1 MKKNVKKLNKKLKAI
16 LCLCLALLFSFSAL
30 LFAGCDKDI
39 GDIGGGSGGGGG
51 ESQRTFFENYVSG
64 IAAVYANSESG
75 GYSGLLNENTDEMLK
90 EIVSGLLKNYGSGAN
105 NDKYKYS
112 TYAPFY
118 DSIRM
123 LVTNDNGT
131 ATANLN
137 DHWNWSFDFATSNN
151 TNQLNHIKPKDNINP
166 KEQYNDWILRITGKN
181 PSSKSYEKLDLST
194 YTFPEYMGDILQIV
208 LYQTM
213 LGYSEL
219 YRLEIT
225 FESVSTFT
233 FKNGNKTTTIENGKV
248 YTVKLKNTNTILFQ
262 SITYEDDGDYA
273 TDIVKDYKPKSE
285 TAADLKSYPYTYI
298 NEYLYG
304 EGGTPSKPTGGL
316 AKEYLEKSRYVGLT
330 KQNADKLIDYILTE
344 IIGTDLVLYD
354 YNTYKNQQV
363 NFRNYVSTIAYL
375 VYSQTYDGS
384 DEDWVYSF
392 PSGNSTKITYTFNQR
407 QREKAQTPANAEDP
421 SSALLIGERGSFSA
435 KPATYVKYFPG
446 ESFFGDPD
454 ATDQFAGKP
463 YAEYQ
468 SIVIVPAISAETTKD
483 GGIKL
488 EAGFVFN
495 FMSRNKNL
503 RIIPKVRYCVYNEET
518 GTQFFY
524 EFDAD
529 EINFSGA
536 QSFVNAA
543 GQTCYEDDFDFGV
556 DISKLDPSLVKTQ
569 VDSTGY
575 KETTYTVGFFK
586 NKELLD
592 SVVNETRL
600 TEQAGVQDFYKVV
613 ESKNGHG
620 GTTVLNEKHI
630 NSSFFEIVFDIVKS
644 ESDPENTDYNFSL
657 VLSNSLL
664 YPGIY

>member
-1 MKKNVKKLNKKLKAI
+1 MKLNKNLKAI
-16 LCLCLALLFSFSAL
+16 LCLCLALLFSFSAVF
-30 LFAGCDKDI
+30 FAGCDKNK
-39 GDIGGGSGGGGG
+39 GNTGGGSGGSGGG
-51 ESQRTFFENYVSG
+51 EIQRTFFENYVSG
-64 IAAVYANSESG
+64 FAAVYANSENG
-75 GYSGLLNENTDEMLK
+75 DYSGIQASQDKTSDMLGRIK
-90 EIVSGLLKNYGSGAN
+90 DGLIFNYGSG
-105 NDKYKYS
+105 NDDTYRYS
-112 TYAPFY
+112 VNAPFY

-137 DHWNWSFDFATSNN
+137 NHWNWSFDFATSNN

-166 KEQYNDWILRITGKN
+166 KEQYNDWILRITGQN
-181 PSSKSYEKLDLST
+181 SSSIGYEKLNLGT
-194 YTFPEYMGDILQIV
+194 YTFPEYMSDILQIV

-248 YTVKLKNTNTILFQ
+248 YTVKLKNSNTILFQ
-262 SITYEDDGDYA
+262 SITYEGDGDYA

-298 NEYLYG
+298 KKYLYG
-304 EGGTPSKPTGGL
+304 EGGTATNPTGGL

-344 IIGTDLVLYD
+344 IVGKDLVLYD
-354 YNTYKNQQV
+354 YNNYKNQPV
-363 NFRNYVSTIAYL
+363 NFRNYVETIAYL

-384 DEDWVYSF
+384 NEDWVYTF
-392 PSGNSTKITYTFNQR
+392 PSGNSTKITYTFDQGQR
-407 QREKAQTPANAEDP
+407 NNAKTKG
-421 SSALLIGERGSFSA
+421 LLNESERGSFSA

-446 ESFFGDPD
+446 ESFFGDPN
-454 ATDQFAGKP
+454 ATNQFAGKP

-468 SIVIVPAISAETTKD
+468 SIVIDPAISAETTKD

-488 EAGFVFN
+488 EAGFGFK

-518 GTQFFY
+518 GTQYFY
-524 EFDAD
+524 EFNAD
-529 EINFSGA
+529 EINFNGA
-536 QSFVNAA
+536 KSFVNAA
-543 GQTCYEDDFDFGV
+543 GQTCYENNFDFGV
-556 DISKLDPSLVKTQ
+556 DVSKLDPSLVKTQ
-569 VDSTGY
+569 VDSSGH
-575 KETTYTVGFFK
+575 KETTYTVGFFQ
-586 NKELLD
+586 NKKLLN
-592 SVVNETRL
+592 SVVDETRL
-600 TEQAGVQDFYKVV
+600 TEKAGVQDFYKVI

-630 NSSFFEIVFDIVKS
+630 KSSFFEIVFDIVKS
-644 ESDPENTDYNFSL
+644 ESDPEGTDYNFSL
-657 VLSNSLL
+657 VLSDSVRR
-664 YPGIY
+664 PGIC

>member
-16 LCLCLALLFSFSAL
+16 LCLCLALLFSFSAF

-39 GDIGGGSGGGGG
+39 GDIGGGSGSGGGG
-51 ESQRTFFENYVSG
+51 ENQRTFFENYVSG

-75 GYSGLLNENTDEMLK
+75 GYSGLLNENTKD
-90 EIVSGLLKNYGSGAN
+90 LLRTIESALLVNYGSGELI
-105 NDKYKYS
+105 DKYKYS
-112 TYAPFY
+112 TNAPFY

-123 LVTNDNGT
+123 LVTAPDGNITSRPAEVDKER
-131 ATANLN
+131 
-137 DHWNWSFDFATSNN
+137 HWNWNFQSNMLSYNILNYLMPTNDESYSDWVNRLLTS
-151 TNQLNHIKPKDNINP
+151 PDNDEKIN
-166 KEQYNDWILRITGKN
+166 
-181 PSSKSYEKLDLST
+181 SSEYI
-194 YTFPEYMGDILQIV
+194 FPEYYSDMLQIA
-208 LYQTM
+208 LYEIM
-213 LGYSEL
+213 LGYSPTTLLVKKEDKENVENQYGDIIRKAQIFQVEINYSSCNEIKKIIL
-219 YRLEIT
+219 YKSILNSNTLIVTEEI
-225 FESVSTFT
+225 
-233 FKNGNKTTTIENGKV
+233 N
-248 YTVKLKNTNTILFQ
+248 Y
-262 SITYEDDGDYA
+262 
-273 TDIVKDYKPKSE
+273 KSE
-285 TAADLKSYPYTYI
+285 LENYVTLHNYLDQLKQ
-298 NEYLYG
+298 EYL
-304 EGGTPSKPTGGL
+304 S
-316 AKEYLEKSRYVGLT
+316 KSRYIGLT

-344 IIGTDLVLYD
+344 IIGKKLVLDD
-354 YNTYKNQQV
+354 YNNYKNQQV
-363 NFRNYVSTIAYL
+363 NFRDYVSTIAYL

-384 DEDWVYSF
+384 KEDWVYTF
-392 PSGNSTKITYTFNQR
+392 PSGNSTKITYTFDQEQR
-407 QREKAQTPANAEDP
+407 GNAKRKG
-421 SSALLIGERGSFSA
+421 LLNESERGSFSA

-468 SIVIVPAISAETTKD
+468 SIVIVPAISAETRKD

-495 FMSRNKNL
+495 FMTQNKNL

-524 EFDAD
+524 EFAAD

-644 ESDPENTDYNFSL
+644 ETDPENTDYNFSL

>member
-16 LCLCLALLFSFSAL
+16 LCLCLALLFSFSAF

-39 GDIGGGSGGGGG
+39 GDIGGGSSGGGSGGG
-51 ESQRTFFENYVSG
+51 ENQRTFFENYVSG

-75 GYSGLLNENTDEMLK
+75 GDSGIQASQDKTSDMLGK
-90 EIVSGLLKNYGSGAN
+90 IKNGLIFNYGSG
-105 NDKYKYS
+105 NDDTYRYS
-112 TYAPFY
+112 DYAPFY

-123 LVTNDNGT
+123 LVTAPDGDINYIPAEVNKGC
-131 ATANLN
+131 
-137 DHWNWSFDFATSNN
+137 HWNWTFEDIVGRD
-151 TNQLNHIKPKDNINP
+151 TNILEYIKPDNESLSNWKQRIIHGEDESKKLVAVNYLFPSYYSDVLQMILYEIMLGYESTKLVVTKEDVTNFSFTDLMGTTIINASGTLFVVKYKDNEIYKSLFRFTNP
-166 KEQYNDWILRITGKN
+166 DK
-181 PSSKSYEKLDLST
+181 ST
-194 YTFPEYMGDILQIV
+194 YTLDTIV
-208 LYQTM
+208 PYNRQT
-213 LGYSEL
+213 
-219 YRLEIT
+219 
-225 FESVSTFT
+225 
-233 FKNGNKTTTIENGKV
+233 NGI
-248 YTVKLKNTNTILFQ
+248 NT
-262 SITYEDDGDYA
+262 
-273 TDIVKDYKPKSE
+273 
-285 TAADLKSYPYTYI
+285 
-298 NEYLYG
+298 YLYG
-304 EGGTPSKPTGGL
+304 EGGTPSNPTGGL
-316 AKEYLEKSRYVGLT
+316 AKEYLSKSRYVGLT

-344 IIGTDLVLYD
+344 IIGKDLVLHD
-354 YNTYKNQQV
+354 YNQYRNQEV
-363 NFRNYVSTIAYL
+363 NFRNYVETIAYL

-384 DEDWVYSF
+384 NEDWVYTF
-392 PSGNSTKITYTFNQR
+392 PSGNSTKITYTFNQE
-407 QREKAQTPANAEDP
+407 QRINAKTKG
-421 SSALLIGERGSFSA
+421 LLNKSELGSFMA

-468 SIVIVPAISAETTKD
+468 SIVIVPAISAETRKD

-495 FMSRNKNL
+495 FMTQNKNL

-524 EFDAD
+524 EFAAD

-644 ESDPENTDYNFSL
+644 ETDPENTDYNFSL

-664 YPGIY
+664 YPGIYW

>member
-16 LCLCLALLFSFSAL
+16 LCLCLALLFSFSAF

-39 GDIGGGSGGGGG
+39 GDIGGGSGSGGSGGG
-51 ESQRTFFENYVSG
+51 ENQRTFFENFVSG

-75 GYSGLLNENTDEMLK
+75 GNSGLESENTKLLLTNIET
-90 EIVSGLLKNYGSGAN
+90 GLLSNYGSGEN
-105 NDKYKYS
+105 SKYRYS
-112 TYAPFY
+112 DDYAPFY

-137 DHWNWSFDFATSNN
+137 DHWNWTIDPFIQGFYLNN
-151 TNQLNHIKPKDNINP
+151 IVPDGTL
-166 KEQYNDWILRITGKN
+166 
-181 PSSKSYEKLDLST
+181 SYEEWRSYVGDQDNNLLYSS
-194 YTFPEYMGDILQIV
+194 FPDYFSNILQIA
-208 LYQTM
+208 LYETM
-213 LGYSEL
+213 LGYEQTTLKVTVNYDCRPPSDSSLAPLSLSGTLYSVEILRSSNTEL
-219 YRLEIT
+219 NELKLYWHWQ
-225 FESVSTFT
+225 
-233 FKNGNKTTTIENGKV
+233 ENGGEALDKIKPSKAENANN
-248 YTVKLKNTNTILFQ
+248 KLLT
-262 SITYEDDGDYA
+262 
-273 TDIVKDYKPKSE
+273 
-285 TAADLKSYPYTYI
+285 
-298 NEYLYG
+298 YLYG
-304 EGGTPSKPTGGL
+304 EGGTQSDPTGGL
-316 AKEYLEKSRYVGLT
+316 AKEYLSKSRYIGLT

-344 IIGTDLVLYD
+344 IIGKELVLDD
-354 YNTYKNQQV
+354 YNNYKNEQV
-363 NFRNYVSTIAYL
+363 NFRDYVSTIAYL

-392 PSGNSTKITYTFNQR
+392 PSGNSTKITYTFDQEQR
-407 QREKAQTPANAEDP
+407 GNAKTKG
-421 SSALLIGERGSFSA
+421 LLNESELGSFMA

-468 SIVIVPAISAETTKD
+468 SIVIVPAISAETKKD

-495 FMSRNKNL
+495 FMTQNKNL

-524 EFDAD
+524 EFAAD

-600 TEQAGVQDFYKVV
+600 TEQAGVQNFYKVV

-630 NSSFFEIVFDIVKS
+630 KSSFFEIVFDIVKS
-644 ESDPENTDYNFSL
+644 ETDPENTDYNFSL

>member
-16 LCLCLALLFSFSAL
+16 LCLCLALLFSFSAF

-39 GDIGGGSGGGGG
+39 GDIGGGSGGSGGSGGG
-51 ESQRTFFENYVSG
+51 ENQRTFFENYVSG
-64 IAAVYANSESG
+64 IAAVYANSEGG
-75 GYSGLLNENTDEMLK
+75 GYSGIQASQDKTNDML
-90 EIVSGLLKNYGSGAN
+90 INLTVGLLKNYGSGAN
-105 NDKYKYS
+105 SDKYKYS
-112 TYAPFY
+112 TNAPFY

-137 DHWNWSFDFATSNN
+137 DHWNWTIDPFIQGFYLNN
-151 TNQLNHIKPKDNINP
+151 IVPDGTL
-166 KEQYNDWILRITGKN
+166 
-181 PSSKSYEKLDLST
+181 SYEEWRSYVGDQDNNLLYSS
-194 YTFPEYMGDILQIV
+194 FPDYFSNILQIA
-208 LYQTM
+208 LYETM
-213 LGYSEL
+213 LGYEQTTLKVTVNYDCRPPSDSSLAPLSLSGTLYSVEILRSSNTEL
-219 YRLEIT
+219 NELKLYWHWQ
-225 FESVSTFT
+225 
-233 FKNGNKTTTIENGKV
+233 ENGGEALDKIKPSKAENANN
-248 YTVKLKNTNTILFQ
+248 KLLT
-262 SITYEDDGDYA
+262 
-273 TDIVKDYKPKSE
+273 
-285 TAADLKSYPYTYI
+285 
-298 NEYLYG
+298 YLYG
-304 EGGTPSKPTGGL
+304 EGGTQSDPTGGL
-316 AKEYLEKSRYVGLT
+316 AKEYLSKSRYVGLT

-344 IIGTDLVLYD
+344 IIGKELVLDD
-354 YNTYKNQQV
+354 YNNYKNEPV
-363 NFRNYVSTIAYL
+363 NFRNYVETIAYL

-384 DEDWVYSF
+384 DEDWVYTF
-392 PSGNSTKITYTFNQR
+392 PSGNSTKITYTFNQE
-407 QREKAQTPANAEDP
+407 QRIKAQTRADAEDP

-468 SIVIVPAISAETTKD
+468 SIVIVPAISAETKKD

-495 FMSRNKNL
+495 FMTQNKNL

-524 EFDAD
+524 EFAAD

-592 SVVNETRL
+592 SVVDETRL
-600 TEQAGVQDFYKVV
+600 TDQEGVQNFYKVV

-630 NSSFFEIVFDIVKS
+630 KSSFFEIVFDIVKS
-644 ESDPENTDYNFSL
+644 ETDPENTDYNFSL

>member
-16 LCLCLALLFSFSAL
+16 LCLCLALLFSFSAF

-39 GDIGGGSGGGGG
+39 GDIGGGSGSGGGG
-51 ESQRTFFENYVSG
+51 ENQRTFFENYVSG
-64 IAAVYANSESG
+64 IAAVYANSENG
-75 GYSGLLNENTDEMLK
+75 GYSGLPNENTDEMLK

-105 NDKYKYS
+105 SDKYKYYTS
-112 TYAPFY
+112 APFY

-123 LVTNDNGT
+123 LVTAPNGDINSI
-131 ATANLN
+131 AKVDDARWS
-137 DHWNWSFDFATSNN
+137 WNWNFENILGSANVLDFLMPT
-151 TNQLNHIKPKDNINP
+151 D
-166 KEQYNDWILRITGKN
+166 ERYRDWIKRLIKGDFEEERI
-181 PSSKSYEKLDLST
+181 DVST
-194 YTFPEYMGDILQIV
+194 YKFPEYYSDVLQIV
-208 LYQTM
+208 LYEIM
-213 LGYSEL
+213 LGYEPTKLVIKKEDVTNFSYTDL
-219 YRLEIT
+219 MGANHNGLSGSLLTIKYKGNEIYK
-225 FESVSTFT
+225 SLSR
-233 FKNGNKTTTIENGKV
+233 FKTPDKKSWEVIEIIPYNNQTNGIKT
-248 YTVKLKNTNTILFQ
+248 
-262 SITYEDDGDYA
+262 
-273 TDIVKDYKPKSE
+273 
-285 TAADLKSYPYTYI
+285 
-298 NEYLYG
+298 YLYG
-304 EGGTPSKPTGGL
+304 EGGTKDKPTGL

-344 IIGTDLVLYD
+344 IIGKELVLYD
-354 YNTYKNQQV
+354 YNQYRNELV

-384 DEDWVYSF
+384 DEDWVYDF
-392 PSGNSTKITYTFNQR
+392 PSGNSTKITYTFDKEQR
-407 QREKAQTPANAEDP
+407 KKAQTLADAEDP

-468 SIVIVPAISAETTKD
+468 SIVIVPAISAETRKD

-495 FMSRNKNL
+495 FMTQNKNL

-536 QSFVNAA
+536 ESYVNAA

-592 SVVNETRL
+592 SVVDETRL
-600 TEQAGVQDFYKVV
+600 TDQADVQDFYKVV

-630 NSSFFEIVFDIVKS
+630 KSSFFEIVFDIVKS
-644 ESDPENTDYNFSL
+644 ETDPENTDYNFSL